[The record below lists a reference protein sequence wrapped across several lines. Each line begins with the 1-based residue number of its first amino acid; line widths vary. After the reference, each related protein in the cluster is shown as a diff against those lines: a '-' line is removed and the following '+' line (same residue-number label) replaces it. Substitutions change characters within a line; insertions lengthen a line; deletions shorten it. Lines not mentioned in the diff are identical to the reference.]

1 MAQALFF
8 VAPKRV
14 EVREVPLNT
23 HLEEGQV
30 LVRTEY
36 SGISAGT
43 ELLAFR
49 GELDPQLP
57 LDEVIGSL
65 AGTFRYPFRYG
76 YSCAGR
82 VERSRGRLTER
93 ALVVALHPHQ
103 DQFVLS
109 EDEVIA
115 LDGHG
120 DARSATL
127 FPLVETAL
135 QICLEAGQRL
145 CEHVVVVG
153 LGVVGI
159 LTASLLERSGASVIA
174 SEPRAWRR
182 RAAEDFGI
190 RAVGP
195 EELADKVDVC
205 TGGRGV
211 PLLIELSGQPAALA
225 SGLTLLAHEGC
236 ALVAS
241 WYGTKDV
248 SLPLGGAFHRRR
260 LSLRSTQVSTI
271 PAHLG
276 PRWTVA
282 RRRAAARELLEELPL
297 RRLATHEFSLG
308 QAQEAFDAIDRQED
322 ELLHVALRHG

>member
-1 MAQALFF
+1 MARGLYF
-8 VAPKRV
+8 VAPRKV
-14 EVREVPLNT
+14 EVRDIPLDARID
-23 HLEEGQV
+23 EGNV

-49 GELDPQLP
+49 GEIDPELP
-57 LDEVIGSL
+57 LDETIGPL

-82 VERSRGRLTER
+82 VERSRGRVAEGS
-93 ALVVALHPHQ
+93 LVVALHPHQ
-103 DQFVLS
+103 DRFVLA
-109 EDEVIA
+109 ERDLVVLDE
-115 LDGHG
+115 GG
-120 DARSATL
+120 DTRVATL

-135 QICLEAGQRL
+135 QICLDAGDRL
-145 CEHVVVVG
+145 CEHVVVIG
-153 LGVVGI
+153 LGAVGI
-159 LTASLLERSGASVIA
+159 LTASLLRRSGASVIG

-182 RAAEDFGI
+182 RAAESIGI
-190 RAVGP
+190 PTVGP
-195 EELADKVDVC
+195 DDLADTVAER

-225 SGLTLLAHEGC
+225 RGLALLAHEGS

-248 SLPLGGAFHRRR
+248 TLPLGGAFHRRR

-271 PAHLG
+271 PAHLRR
-276 PRWTVA
+276 RWTVE
-282 RRRAAARELLEELPL
+282 RRRETARYLLGELPVD
-297 RRLATHEFSLG
+297 RLATHEFVFSR
-308 QAQEAFDAIDRQED
+308 AQDAFDAIDRQEE